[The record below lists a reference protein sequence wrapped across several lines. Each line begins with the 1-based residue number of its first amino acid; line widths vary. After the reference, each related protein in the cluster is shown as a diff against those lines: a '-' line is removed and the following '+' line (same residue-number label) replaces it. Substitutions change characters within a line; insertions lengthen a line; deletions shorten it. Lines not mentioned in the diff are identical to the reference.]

1 MNARTKKTPPAAKPA
16 DLSDNL
22 AFQIVDL
29 ARAYRGAFDQ
39 QMSALGLDRSQWPL
53 LINLWYFEG
62 CTQQEL
68 ADMREMTRGGMN
80 KMIDRLE
87 AAGFVRRAEGADR
100 RSYRIFLTDK
110 VRPLVAQIDQAQRQM
125 IEHSLHALSA
135 AEKTSLKRLLAK
147 VRQGI
152 KTD

>member
-1 MNARTKKTPPAAKPA
+1 MSERTRKVGLATKPAA
-16 DLSDNL
+16 LSDNL

-29 ARAYRGAFDQ
+29 ARAYRKSFDR
-39 QMSALGLDRSQWPL
+39 QMSVLGLDRSQWPL

-62 CTQQEL
+62 VTQQEL

-100 RSYRIFLTDK
+100 RSYRIFLTDA
-110 VRPLVAQIDQAQRQM
+110 VRPLVAQIDEAQQRM
-125 IEHSLHALSA
+125 IEQSLSGLTA
-135 AEKTSLKRLLAK
+135 AEAATLKRLLGK
-147 VRQGI
+147 VRKGV
-152 KTD
+152 DS